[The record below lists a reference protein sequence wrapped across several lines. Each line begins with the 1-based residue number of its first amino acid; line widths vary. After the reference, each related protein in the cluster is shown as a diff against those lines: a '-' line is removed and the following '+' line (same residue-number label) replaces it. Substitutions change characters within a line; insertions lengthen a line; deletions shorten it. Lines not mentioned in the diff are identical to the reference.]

1 MAAFQALIELNL
13 CCPERLRSAEL
24 SDKIIILESFWD
36 SGVQRFGEEGA
47 KGWSFW
53 MDNKESLHA
62 ESESSGKGIYYNPTS
77 TMHILKN
84 GKWCVLRLILLYF
97 ENNAIFQSPYQKIFF
112 SLNL

>member
-62 ESESSGKGIYYNPTS
+62 ESESSGKGILQS
-77 TMHILKN
+77 
-84 GKWCVLRLILLYF
+84 YF
-97 ENNAIFQSPYQKIFF
+97 YHAHFKEWEMVCTEVDFIVF
-112 SLNL
+112 